1 MGDQASLY
9 ESMVA
14 NATQDMVT
22 PRERDALDHFLGDR
36 NTVQSDWEE
45 VRPTLPNEWERA
57 EQEQEEEEAVRSRL

>member
-14 NATQDMVT
+14 NATQEAVT

-45 VRPTLPNEWERA
+45 VRPTLPHEWERA
-57 EQEQEEEEAVRSRL
+57 EQEEEEEEAVRSRL